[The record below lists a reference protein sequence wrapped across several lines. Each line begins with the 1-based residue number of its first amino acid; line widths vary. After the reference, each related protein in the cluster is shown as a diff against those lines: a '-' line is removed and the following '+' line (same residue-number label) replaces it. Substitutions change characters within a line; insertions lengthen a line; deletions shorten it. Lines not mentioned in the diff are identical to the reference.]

1 MKKITVFGWGVRL
14 FVLLILFYVF
24 YLGGAQTI
32 SGKLPDIKP
41 EPGLVSVGIGLL
53 LVGIANTILV
63 AALVLS
69 SKWGWFTRFAIIIT
83 GLLRG
88 SDFCDADRNLVFF
101 IRHHS

>member
-1 MKKITVFGWGVRL
+1 MKKITLFGCSWRFL
-14 FVLLILFYVF
+14 ALLILFYVC

-53 LVGIANTILV
+53 LGGITNTILV

-69 SKWGWFTRFAIIIT
+69 SRWRSLRLT
-83 GLLRG
+83 LLLSMAYFG
-88 SDFCDADRNLVFF
+88 AVTLNLVFF
-101 IRHHS
+101 VRHYR